1 MKKIL
6 ISAALCA
13 LVLTACNTTPQYT
26 INGTVEGTEN
36 GNVYLLKYKGRQ
48 ADTLASASIQNGKF
62 QLTGNTAETTE
73 AYLIVENQ
81 KGRIPMILENTVFT
95 ATINP
100 ADNSQSKIE
109 GTENQRVIN
118 QYLEISNNL
127 IKQESELYKEYTAA
141 MQDKDEAK
149 AEEIRN
155 RFEALEKEANAREK
169 ELVANNANSFTSA
182 FIVASKM
189 GALELEELQEMYN
202 LLGENAKTSSY
213 GQKIND
219 RIAKLSAVAI
229 GQTAPNF
236 TLNTPEGEA
245 LSLYDIKGKAK
256 IIDFWASWCNPCRQL
271 NPEVVEIYKEFH
283 PKGLEILGVSLDR
296 DKDAWVKAIKD
307 DNLTWNH
314 VSDLQYWN
322 NAAAQMYGINS
333 IPHLI
338 VLDENNNIVARN
350 LHGQELKDKLK
361 TILQ

>member
-6 ISAALCA
+6 IPAALCA
-13 LVLTACNTTPQYT
+13 LALTACNTTPEYT
-26 INGTVEGTEN
+26 IKGTVDGMEN

-48 ADTLASASIQNGKF
+48 ADTLASAPIQAGKF
-62 QLTGNTAETTE
+62 QLTGNTAEVTD
-73 AYLIVENQ
+73 AYLVVENQ
-81 KGRIPMILENTVFT
+81 RGRTPMILENTVFT
-95 ATINP
+95 ATLNP
-100 ADNSQSKIE
+100 ADNAQSRIE
-109 GTENQRVIN
+109 GTENQNVIN
-118 QYLEISNNL
+118 QYLEISNGL
-127 IKQESELYKEYTAA
+127 MKRQADLYKEYTAA
-141 MQDKDEAK
+141 MQDNDEAK
-149 AEEIRN
+149 AEEVRN
-155 RFEALEKEANAREK
+155 RFEELEQEANAKEK
-169 ELVANNANSFTSA
+169 ELVSNNPNSIASA

-189 GALELEELQEMYN
+189 SGMELEKLQEMYN
-202 LLGENAKTSSY
+202 ILGENAKTSSY

-219 RIAKLSAVAI
+219 RIAKLSAVAV
-229 GQTAPNF
+229 GQTAPDF
-236 TLNTPEGEA
+236 TLNTPEGKP

-296 DKDAWVKAIKD
+296 DKDAWVKAIED

-322 NAAAQMYGINS
+322 SAAAQMYGISS

-338 VLDENNNIVARN
+338 VLDENNTIVAHN

-361 TILQ
+361 EMLQ